1 MSSMDN
7 SSFDKLIKSHPELS
21 DELNSIANEYT
32 MTLRRLTHEIG
43 NALTLINSSLQ
54 IIESSHPE
62 VSEFKYWNSTIEDV
76 NYLKNMLSEL
86 SVFNN
91 STNIT
96 LSATELVSLTANVI
110 ESFYSL
116 SSVRNHN
123 ITFVFNAS
131 SNSIIID
138 ADSTKLKQTLIN
150 IIKNAIEAISSDE
163 SAGTISVSITEKD
176 TSVIIAVTDTGC
188 GISPEHI
195 EDIFKPMITY
205 KPSGTGLGLPICA
218 KIIGSHSGNIVV
230 SSIPGKG
237 STFTIELPAK
247 IK

>member
-7 SSFDKLIKSHPELS
+7 SSLDKLIKAHPELS
-21 DELNSIANEYT
+21 DELNSVANEYT
-32 MTLRRLTHEIG
+32 MTLRHLTHEIG
-43 NALTLINSSLQ
+43 NALTLINCSLQ

-62 VSEFKYWNSTIEDV
+62 VSDFKYWNSTIEDV

-86 SVFNN
+86 SLFNN
-91 STNIT
+91 STNIS

-110 ESFYSL
+110 ESFSSL

-138 ADSTKLKQTLIN
+138 ADSTKLKQALIN
-150 IIKNAIEAISSDE
+150 IIKNAIEAMSAVESS
-163 SAGTISVSITEKD
+163 GVITVSITEENNN
-176 TSVIIAVTDTGC
+176 VIIAVTDTGC

-205 KPSGTGLGLPICA
+205 KSSGTGLGLPICA
-218 KIIGSHSGNIVV
+218 KIIGSHGGNILV
-230 SSIPGKG
+230 SSIPDKG

-247 IK
+247 VE

>member
-7 SSFDKLIKSHPELS
+7 SSLDKLIKAHPELS
-21 DELNSIANEYT
+21 DELNSVANEYT

-43 NALTLINSSLQ
+43 NALTLINCSLQ

-62 VSEFKYWNSTIEDV
+62 VSDFKYWNSTIEDV

-86 SVFNN
+86 SLFNN
-91 STNIT
+91 STNIS

-110 ESFYSL
+110 ESFSSL

-138 ADSTKLKQTLIN
+138 ADSTKLKQALIN
-150 IIKNAIEAISSDE
+150 IIKNAIEAMSAVESS
-163 SAGTISVSITEKD
+163 GVITVSITEENNN
-176 TSVIIAVTDTGC
+176 VIIAVTDTGC

-205 KPSGTGLGLPICA
+205 KSSGTGLGLPICA
-218 KIIGSHSGNIVV
+218 KIIGSHSGNILV
-230 SSIPGKG
+230 SSIPDKG

-247 IK
+247 IE

>member
-7 SSFDKLIKSHPELS
+7 SSLDKLIKAHPELS
-21 DELNSIANEYT
+21 DELNSVANEYT
-32 MTLRRLTHEIG
+32 MTLRHLTHEIG

-62 VSEFKYWNSTIEDV
+62 VSDFKYWNSTIEDV

-86 SVFNN
+86 SLFNN
-91 STNIT
+91 STNIS

-110 ESFYSL
+110 ESFSSL

-138 ADSTKLKQTLIN
+138 ADSTKLKQALIN
-150 IIKNAIEAISSDE
+150 IIKNAIEAMSAVESS
-163 SAGTISVSITEKD
+163 GVITVSITEENNN
-176 TSVIIAVTDTGC
+176 VIIAVTDTGC
-188 GISPEHI
+188 GI
-195 EDIFKPMITY
+195 FKPMITY
-205 KPSGTGLGLPICA
+205 KSSGTGLGLPICA
-218 KIIGSHSGNIVV
+218 KIIGSHGGNILV
-230 SSIPGKG
+230 SSIPDKG

-247 IK
+247 VE